1 MFIKFLPATLH
12 WVELD
17 LQGVPPRV
25 VCPCPLWAI
34 QIRPL
39 GQADPPKCLT
49 ELSLIGLSWVSIQGV
64 SLTGSSW
71 CILLL
76 LLIIIFI
83 TVVIEFFQGQQ
94 GIAAGRRMSLLI
106 VKLSLH
112 LSHCCIAM
120 HWLHASFLHC
130 AFSNV
135 SSNPLSRKSFYW
147 SSRGQQGISERRMS
161 LVIVETVIAP
171 VTPGESL
178 SQGVKAESQRLSCHQ
193 RDQCHQQHH
202 HHQKSSTIHTGAE
215 IGQRTALFL
224 GKQKDRGSGTTSGD
238 HQPLPSFTQSSLNG
252 SFDANNA
259 NTWQIFVKKLL
270 RKKHLLFGSLSLAI
284 TSLTDYDDCPKSRL
298 QIEDF
303 NQTQLVF
310 ILICKCNGHDNI
322 SKGSSSLC

>member
-1 MFIKFLPATLH
+1 MSPQIPHLR
-12 WVELD
+12 
-17 LQGVPPRV
+17 RV
-25 VCPCPLWAI
+25 
-34 QIRPL
+34 
-39 GQADPPKCLT
+39 
-49 ELSLIGLSWVSIQGV
+49 
-64 SLTGSSW
+64 
-71 CILLL
+71 LLEQHGKTDG
-76 LLIIIFI
+76 F
-83 TVVIEFFQGQQ
+83 GN
-94 GIAAGRRMSLLI
+94 
-106 VKLSLH
+106 
-112 LSHCCIAM
+112 C
-120 HWLHASFLHC
+120 
-130 AFSNV
+130 
-135 SSNPLSRKSFYW
+135 
-147 SSRGQQGISERRMS
+147 
-161 LVIVETVIAP
+161 ETVIAP
-171 VTPGESL
+171 VTPGE

-224 GKQKDRGSGTTSGD
+224 GKQKDRGSGD

-270 RKKHLLFGSLSLAI
+270 RKKQHLLFGSLSLAI

-310 ILICKCNGHDNI
+310 ILICKCNGHGNI

>member
-1 MFIKFLPATLH
+1 MDLH
-12 WVELD
+12 
-17 LQGVPPRV
+17 GVSPGV
-25 VCPCPLWAI
+25 VCPCPPWAI

-76 LLIIIFI
+76 LLLTIIFI
-83 TVVIEFFQGQQ
+83 TAVVMEFFQGQQ

-147 SSRGQQGISERRMS
+147 SSRGQQG
-161 LVIVETVIAP
+161 L
-171 VTPGESL
+171 
-178 SQGVKAESQRLSCHQ
+178 H
-193 RDQCHQQHH
+193 
-202 HHQKSSTIHTGAE
+202 
-215 IGQRTALFL
+215 
-224 GKQKDRGSGTTSGD
+224 GKKDE
-238 HQPLPSFTQSSLNG
+238 
-252 SFDANNA
+252 
-259 NTWQIFVKKLL
+259 
-270 RKKHLLFGSLSLAI
+270 FGN
-284 TSLTDYDDCPKSRL
+284 C
-298 QIEDF
+298 
-303 NQTQLVF
+303 
-310 ILICKCNGHDNI
+310 
-322 SKGSSSLC
+322 